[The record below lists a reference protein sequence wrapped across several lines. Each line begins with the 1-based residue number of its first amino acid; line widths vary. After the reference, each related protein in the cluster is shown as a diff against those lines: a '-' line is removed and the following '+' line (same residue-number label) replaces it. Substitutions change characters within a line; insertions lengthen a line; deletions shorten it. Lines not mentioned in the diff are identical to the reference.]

1 MLDAYRRDY
10 TDFNSA
16 CTREYYLFL
25 SGQKT
30 TLEIA
35 PIYERYGDLF
45 TRDSI
50 QRLKD
55 ELSRTPEHFEM
66 QRTAT
71 GRLLVFAVEQF
82 LENSVKQLIEE
93 ISEHESSATIRW
105 KDSEITFQDAAAH
118 LTTEGDRN
126 ARREIYAKR
135 TAVIE
140 ASNHLRS
147 QRLLSLHEGARSLG
161 ARSYLALFEEL
172 RALDYPAIAHAAN
185 AVLTETESL
194 YLSRLNEAL
203 VRDVGLKL
211 EDAERHDAIYLLHLT
226 PYDDRF
232 PAGTLL
238 SVYANTMAGLGI
250 TVASQMN
257 IQIDGEPRPR
267 KTCRAFCMPISVPDD
282 IRLVIRPVGGQSDYQ
297 SLFHEIGHAQHYG
310 WASDSL
316 LPEFKYTGDY
326 ALTESYAFLFNHLIS
341 DNAWLA
347 EFVGLRESREFV
359 RAVMLA
365 RLVTVRRYVAKLAYE
380 CELHRGGDLTQSAA
394 SYALLQTE
402 ATKFKTDA
410 AEFLFDLDDS
420 FYSASYLRAW
430 ALEVALRDLLKTRF
444 GTRWWASRRAGDFL
458 RQMWETGDRHT
469 ADEMASQIGIG
480 PISFA
485 PLIDEF
491 NQALKS

>member
-45 TRDSI
+45 TRESI
-50 QRLKD
+50 QRLRD
-55 ELSRTPEHFEM
+55 ELNSTPGHFEM
-66 QRTAT
+66 QRSAT

-93 ISEHESSATIRW
+93 INEYEASATINW
-105 KDSEITFQDAAAH
+105 KGRELTFQDAAAEI
-118 LTTEGDRN
+118 TTEGNRN
-126 ARREIYAKR
+126 ARREIYARR

-147 QRLLSLHEGARSLG
+147 RRLVSLHDGARSLG
-161 ARSYLALFEEL
+161 AQSYLRLFEEL
-172 RALDYPAIAHAAN
+172 RALDYSEIAREATS
-185 AVLTETESL
+185 VLIETESL
-194 YLSRLNEAL
+194 YLSRLSEAL
-203 VRDVGLKL
+203 VRDLGLNL
-211 EDAERHDAIYLLHLT
+211 PQAERHDAIYLLHLT
-226 PYDDRF
+226 HYDDRF

-238 SVYANTMAGLGI
+238 SVYADTMAGLGI
-250 TVASQMN
+250 SVASQMN
-257 IQIDGEPRPR
+257 ILIDGEPRPR

-310 WASDSL
+310 WASESL

-341 DNAWLA
+341 DKAWLA
-347 EFVGLRESREFV
+347 EFLNLHESREFV

-365 RLVTVRRYVAKLAYE
+365 RLVTVRRYVGKLAYE
-380 CELHRGGDLTQSAA
+380 CELHGGADLTQSAE

-410 AEFLFDLDDS
+410 AEFLYDLDDS

-430 ALEVALRDLLKTRF
+430 ALEVALREHLKTRF

-469 ADEMASQIGIG
+469 ADEMAAQIGIG
-480 PISFA
+480 PISFG

-491 NQALKS
+491 NHALKN